1 MERSEFLELFDA
13 HHLPVYRFALRLTGS
28 VADAEDIVQ
37 ECFLGLLKPSCS
49 YDPKRAPLRT
59 WLFGAAW
66 KQYLKRRGRQ
76 VRTAPMSTPSTPEN
90 ETFQS
95 EMRDAV
101 AGAIAQ
107 LPEAQR
113 AVLILACYEQMP
125 LAEIARLLD
134 IEPGAVKMR
143 LQRARG
149 QLKELLSA
157 YAPGGKEIA

>member
-1 MERSEFLELFDA
+1 
-13 HHLPVYRFALRLTGS
+13 
-28 VADAEDIVQ
+28 
-37 ECFLGLLKPSCS
+37 
-49 YDPKRAPLRT
+49 
-59 WLFGAAW
+59 
-66 KQYLKRRGRQ
+66 
-76 VRTAPMSTPSTPEN
+76 
-90 ETFQS
+90 
-95 EMRDAV
+95 MRDAV

-149 QLKELLSA
+149 QLKEQLSA